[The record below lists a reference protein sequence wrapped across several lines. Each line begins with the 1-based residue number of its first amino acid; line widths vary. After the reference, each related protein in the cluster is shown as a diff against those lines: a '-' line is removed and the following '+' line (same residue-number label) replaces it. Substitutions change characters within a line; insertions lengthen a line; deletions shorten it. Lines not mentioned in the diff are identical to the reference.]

1 MFHPIV
7 ERWFER
13 RFQAPTPAQARAW
26 RPIAE
31 GRDVLVAAPTGSGK
45 TLAAF
50 LACIDRLVRASC
62 DQGLEDRTFVLY
74 ISPLKALSNDIRKN
88 LEEPLAELRD
98 AASDAGAAGSMDG
111 IRAEVR
117 TGDTPAKDR
126 RRAAEKP
133 PHILVT
139 TPESAFILL
148 TSESGR
154 RSLSKVRTVIID
166 ELHAVTGDK
175 RGAHLALTLE
185 RLDDLVIA
193 NGGPK
198 PQRIG
203 LSATVRPIE
212 TAARLLVGSRRHLP
226 EIIDVGLLRELDLAV
241 ETPKD
246 ELGPVCTNEQW
257 AEVYDRIADLAKA
270 SRGIL
275 VFVNTRRLA
284 ERVALHLG
292 ERLGEELVA
301 AHHGSLSRARRLTAE
316 KRLKAGELRVVVAT
330 ASLEL
335 GIDIGFIDLVCLIG
349 SPRKVSTALQ
359 RIGRSGHAFGGSP
372 KGRLF
377 PLTRDQLIECAAIVR
392 AVRKGVMDAIA
403 YRDAPLDV
411 LSQQIVAACACEDRA
426 EDGLFDL
433 VTGAA
438 PYAELSRREFD
449 QVVSMLSEGIS
460 TRRGRSG
467 ALVHRDGVNKRLR
480 GRRGARLAALTSG
493 GAIPDIASYDV
504 RVLADGAKVGTLDE
518 DFAIESAAGDVFLL
532 GTTSWRIKRVES
544 GTVWVED
551 ARGAAPTV
559 PFWLGEAPARSE
571 ELSREVGELR
581 EAIARRLNAGEDP
594 APWLMSECALD
605 LRGAEL
611 ARDYIAAAK
620 AALGAVPTSKTVVA
634 ERFFDEAGGMQLIL
648 HAPFGGRINRAWG
661 MALRKRFCRQFDFEL
676 QAAATDD
683 GVLLSLSP
691 HHSFPL
697 EAIFDMLHPDII
709 GELLEQAS
717 LQAPVFRTRWRWNL
731 TRSLALLRF
740 AKGRRVPAP
749 LLRMRADDLLSA
761 VFPEQQGCQ
770 DNHGLMATI
779 EVPDHP
785 LVRETVRDCLVEPA
799 DAAGLR
805 EVLRA
810 MKSGAIE
817 MVARETPEPSVLSH
831 EILNAN
837 PYAFLD
843 DAPLEER
850 RARAVTLRRGLP
862 AEIVERIGGLDAEAI
877 RGVVEEAQPDVRNAD
892 ELHDVLLDL
901 VALPASEG
909 LANAGWEAHFEEL
922 VRAGRAASLDRG
934 GSLGAAWVTTERRVA
949 AEAIWPADGVKS
961 PEREAAMVPLVRAR
975 LAITG
980 PITSEL
986 LAISLGLDEADVN
999 IALGRVE
1006 ADGGVLRGRFSPLVP
1021 QGVIEWCDRR
1031 LLARIHRRT
1040 VDALRR
1046 AIEPVS
1052 PSDLMRFLFAWQGVS
1067 EGASLHG
1074 RAGLLKAIE
1083 KLQGF
1088 ELAAGAWE
1096 SEVLPARVAKYDP
1109 AWLDALCLSGEVV
1122 WGRLAPRDATKAPP
1136 RSAPVTLARR
1146 RDLAWLLAPR
1156 DDLDIRAGSPPAPP
1170 PPLLSPP
1177 AASILAALTSA
1188 GASFFDD
1195 IVRMTGLP
1203 LAEVED
1209 GIWELVAAGKVTGD
1223 GFAGL
1228 RALLVPPSKRVMSR
1242 RVHGDRY
1249 GFAAPLAVTGRWSL
1263 LRVPP
1268 LPPVESPGD
1277 PSRRDDGL
1285 SALEPLARQ
1294 YLARYGVVLREL
1306 LAREASP
1313 PAWRDL
1319 LRVYRRLEARGE
1331 IRGGRFVAGLVG
1343 EQFALP
1349 EALEA
1354 LRAIH
1359 RAPRKGEVVRLS
1371 ACDPLNLAG
1380 ILTPGPR
1387 VPAMTTGVVVFRDG
1401 IPLSEEEARAVVI
1414 GKSAGRKATTAR
1426 AERAP
1431 ALSVSSPSGS

>member
-1 MFHPIV
+1 MHIVVNPAHELPIY
-7 ERWFER
+7 RQIMR
-13 RFQAPTPAQARAW
+13 Q
-26 RPIAE
+26 I
-31 GRDVLVAAPTGSGK
+31 
-45 TLAAF
+45 
-50 LACIDRLVRASC
+50 
-62 DQGLEDRTFVLY
+62 
-74 ISPLKALSNDIRKN
+74 
-88 LEEPLAELRD
+88 
-98 AASDAGAAGSMDG
+98 
-111 IRAEVR
+111 
-117 TGDTPAKDR
+117 
-126 RRAAEKP
+126 
-133 PHILVT
+133 
-139 TPESAFILL
+139 
-148 TSESGR
+148 
-154 RSLSKVRTVIID
+154 
-166 ELHAVTGDK
+166 
-175 RGAHLALTLE
+175 
-185 RLDDLVIA
+185 
-193 NGGPK
+193 
-198 PQRIG
+198 
-203 LSATVRPIE
+203 
-212 TAARLLVGSRRHLP
+212 
-226 EIIDVGLLRELDLAV
+226 
-241 ETPKD
+241 
-246 ELGPVCTNEQW
+246 
-257 AEVYDRIADLAKA
+257 
-270 SRGIL
+270 
-275 VFVNTRRLA
+275 
-284 ERVALHLG
+284 
-292 ERLGEELVA
+292 
-301 AHHGSLSRARRLTAE
+301 
-316 KRLKAGELRVVVAT
+316 
-330 ASLEL
+330 
-335 GIDIGFIDLVCLIG
+335 
-349 SPRKVSTALQ
+349 
-359 RIGRSGHAFGGSP
+359 
-372 KGRLF
+372 
-377 PLTRDQLIECAAIVR
+377 
-392 AVRKGVMDAIA
+392 MDA
-403 YRDAPLDV
+403 
-411 LSQQIVAACACEDRA
+411 
-426 EDGLFDL
+426 
-433 VTGAA
+433 
-438 PYAELSRREFD
+438 
-449 QVVSMLSEGIS
+449 
-460 TRRGRSG
+460 
-467 ALVHRDGVNKRLR
+467 
-480 GRRGARLAALTSG
+480 
-493 GAIPDIASYDV
+493 
-504 RVLADGAKVGTLDE
+504 
-518 DFAIESAAGDVFLL
+518 
-532 GTTSWRIKRVES
+532 
-544 GTVWVED
+544 
-551 ARGAAPTV
+551 
-559 PFWLGEAPARSE
+559 
-571 ELSREVGELR
+571 
-581 EAIARRLNAGEDP
+581 
-594 APWLMSECALD
+594 
-605 LRGAEL
+605 
-611 ARDYIAAAK
+611 IAAAK
-620 AALGAVPTSKTVVA
+620 AALGAVPTTTTIVA
-634 ERFFDEAGGMQLIL
+634 ERFFDESGGMQLII

-697 EAIFDMLHPDII
+697 EAIFEMLHPEII
-709 GELLEQAS
+709 GELLEQAY

-810 MKSGAIE
+810 MKGGSIE

-862 AEIVERIGGLDAEAI
+862 AEIVERIGGLDANAI
-877 RGVVEEAQPDVRNAD
+877 RGVIEEAQPDIRNAD
-892 ELHDVLLDL
+892 ELHDLLLDL
-901 VALPASEG
+901 VALPEAEG
-909 LANAGWEAHFEEL
+909 LALGFGGHFEEL
-922 VRAGRAASLDRG
+922 VRTGRAVRFDRG
-934 GSLGAAWVTTERRVA
+934 GSLGAAWATTERREM
-949 AEAIWPADGVKS
+949 AEAIWPADNSNTKNPV
-961 PEREAAMVPLVRAR
+961 RDAAIVPLVRAR
-975 LAITG
+975 LAVAG
-980 PITSEL
+980 PVTS
-986 LAISLGLDEADVN
+986 ASLGLLLGLEEADVD

-1006 ADGGVLRGRFSPLVP
+1006 ADGGVLRGRFSPVLP

-1052 PSDLMRFLFAWQGVS
+1052 PSDLLRFLFAWQGVA

-1074 RAGLLKAIE
+1074 RAGLLKAIDQ
-1083 KLQGF
+1083 LQGF

-1096 SEVLPARVAKYDP
+1096 SDVLPARVAKYDP
-1109 AWLDALCLSGEVV
+1109 VWLDALCLSGEVV

-1146 RDLAWLLAPR
+1146 RDLGWLLAPR
-1156 DDLDIRAGSPPAPP
+1156 DSGDVREGAPVPP
-1170 PPLLSPP
+1170 PSVDLSPP
-1177 AASILAALTSA
+1177 AASILASLTAA

-1268 LPPVESPGD
+1268 MPPLVATSPGD
-1277 PSRRDDGL
+1277 PVPRDGAL
-1285 SALEPLARQ
+1285 SSLEPLARQ

-1306 LAREASP
+1306 MAREASP

-1349 EALEA
+1349 EALDA

-1359 RAPRKGEVVRLS
+1359 RAPRRGEVVRLS

-1387 VPAMTTGVVVFRDG
+1387 VPAMATGVVVYCDG
-1401 IPLSEEEARAVVI
+1401 IPLSDEDARALVI
-1414 GKSAGRKATTAR
+1414 EKPAGRKGISSRARQEGRATA
-1426 AERAP
+1426 
-1431 ALSVSSPSGS
+1431 

>member
-1 MFHPIV
+1 
-7 ERWFER
+7 
-13 RFQAPTPAQARAW
+13 
-26 RPIAE
+26 
-31 GRDVLVAAPTGSGK
+31 
-45 TLAAF
+45 
-50 LACIDRLVRASC
+50 
-62 DQGLEDRTFVLY
+62 
-74 ISPLKALSNDIRKN
+74 
-88 LEEPLAELRD
+88 
-98 AASDAGAAGSMDG
+98 
-111 IRAEVR
+111 
-117 TGDTPAKDR
+117 
-126 RRAAEKP
+126 
-133 PHILVT
+133 
-139 TPESAFILL
+139 
-148 TSESGR
+148 
-154 RSLSKVRTVIID
+154 
-166 ELHAVTGDK
+166 
-175 RGAHLALTLE
+175 
-185 RLDDLVIA
+185 
-193 NGGPK
+193 
-198 PQRIG
+198 
-203 LSATVRPIE
+203 
-212 TAARLLVGSRRHLP
+212 
-226 EIIDVGLLRELDLAV
+226 
-241 ETPKD
+241 
-246 ELGPVCTNEQW
+246 
-257 AEVYDRIADLAKA
+257 
-270 SRGIL
+270 
-275 VFVNTRRLA
+275 
-284 ERVALHLG
+284 
-292 ERLGEELVA
+292 
-301 AHHGSLSRARRLTAE
+301 
-316 KRLKAGELRVVVAT
+316 
-330 ASLEL
+330 
-335 GIDIGFIDLVCLIG
+335 
-349 SPRKVSTALQ
+349 
-359 RIGRSGHAFGGSP
+359 
-372 KGRLF
+372 
-377 PLTRDQLIECAAIVR
+377 TRDQLIECGAIVR

-403 YRDAPLDV
+403 YREAPLDV

-426 EDGLFDL
+426 EEGLFDL
-433 VTGAA
+433 VRGAA
-438 PYAELSRREFD
+438 PYADLSRREFD

-504 RVLADGAKVGTLDE
+504 RVLADGGKVGTLDE
-518 DFAIESAAGDVFLL
+518 DFALDSSAGDVFLL
-532 GTTSWRIKRVES
+532 GTTSWRIKRIES
-544 GTVWVED
+544 STIWVED

-559 PFWLGEAPARSE
+559 PFWIGEAPARSE
-571 ELSREVGELR
+571 ELSREVGDLR
-581 EAIARRLNAGEDP
+581 EEIARRLTAGEDP
-594 APWLMSECALD
+594 APWLMTECALD

-620 AALGAVPTSKTVVA
+620 ASLGAMPSTKTIVA
-634 ERFFDEAGGMQLIL
+634 ERFFDESGGMQLIL

-697 EAIFDMLHPDII
+697 EAIFEMLHPEII
-709 GELLEQAS
+709 GELLEQAY

-810 MKSGAIE
+810 MKGGSIE

-862 AEIVERIGGLDAEAI
+862 AEIVERIGGLDANAI
-877 RGVVEEAQPDVRNAD
+877 RGVIEEAQPDIRNAD
-892 ELHDVLLDL
+892 ELHDLLLDL
-901 VALPASEG
+901 VALPEAEG
-909 LANAGWEAHFEEL
+909 LVLGFGGHFEEL
-922 VRAGRAASLDRG
+922 VRTGRGARFDRG
-934 GSLGAAWVTTERRVA
+934 GSLGAAWATTERREM
-949 AEAIWPADGVKS
+949 AEAIWPADGANTKNPV
-961 PEREAAMVPLVRAR
+961 REAAIVPLVRAR
-975 LAITG
+975 LAIAG
-980 PITSEL
+980 PVTS
-986 LAISLGLDEADVN
+986 ASLGLLLGLEEADVN

-1006 ADGGVLRGRFSPLVP
+1006 ADGGVLRGRFSPVLP

-1052 PSDLMRFLFAWQGVS
+1052 PSDLLRFLFAWQGVA

-1074 RAGLLKAIE
+1074 RAGLLKAIDQ
-1083 KLQGF
+1083 LQGF

-1096 SEVLPARVAKYDP
+1096 SDVLPARVAKYDP
-1109 AWLDALCLSGEVV
+1109 VWLDALCLSGEVV

-1146 RDLAWLLAPR
+1146 RDLGWLLAPR
-1156 DDLDIRAGSPPAPP
+1156 DSGDVREGAPVPP
-1170 PPLLSPP
+1170 PSVDLSPP
-1177 AASILAALTSA
+1177 AASILASLTAA

-1268 LPPVESPGD
+1268 MPPLVATSPRD
-1277 PSRRDDGL
+1277 PVPRDGAL
-1285 SALEPLARQ
+1285 SSLEPLARQ

-1306 LAREASP
+1306 MAREASP

-1319 LRVYRRLEARGE
+1319 L
-1331 IRGGRFVAGLVG
+1331 
-1343 EQFALP
+1343 
-1349 EALEA
+1349 
-1354 LRAIH
+1354 
-1359 RAPRKGEVVRLS
+1359 
-1371 ACDPLNLAG
+1371 
-1380 ILTPGPR
+1380 
-1387 VPAMTTGVVVFRDG
+1387 
-1401 IPLSEEEARAVVI
+1401 
-1414 GKSAGRKATTAR
+1414 
-1426 AERAP
+1426 
-1431 ALSVSSPSGS
+1431 

>member
-7 ERWFER
+7 ERWFEK

-26 RPIAE
+26 RPIAD

-62 DQGLEDRTFVLY
+62 DGGLEDATFVLY

-88 LEEPLAELRD
+88 LEEPLAELRE
-98 AASDAGAAGSMDG
+98 AAREAGASGSMDG

-117 TGDTPAKDR
+117 TGDTPAKER
-126 RRAAEKP
+126 RKAAQKP
-133 PHILVT
+133 PHVLVT

-154 RSLSKVRTVIID
+154 KSLAKVRTVIVD

-175 RGAHLALTLE
+175 RGAHLALSLE
-185 RLDDLVIA
+185 RLDDLVMGS
-193 NGGPK
+193 GGPR

-212 TAARLLVGSRRHLP
+212 TAARLLVGTRRELP
-226 EIIDVGLLRELDLAV
+226 EIIDVGLLRELDLAI

-257 AEVYDRIADLAKA
+257 AEVYDRVAELAKA
-270 SRGIL
+270 SRGVL

-292 ERLGEELVA
+292 ERLGEDLVA
-301 AHHGSLSRARRLTAE
+301 AHHGSLSRARRFATE

-335 GIDIGFIDLVCLIG
+335 GIDIGNIDLVCLIG
-349 SPRKVSTALQ
+349 SPRRVSTALQ

-372 KGRLF
+372 KGHLF

-403 YRDAPLDV
+403 YREAPLDV

-433 VTGAA
+433 VRGAA
-438 PYAELSRREFD
+438 PYAELSRHEFD

-504 RVLADGAKVGTLDE
+504 RILADGVKVGSLDE
-518 DFAIESAAGDVFLL
+518 DFAIDSGAGDVFLL

-559 PFWLGEAPARSE
+559 PFWFGEAPARSE
-571 ELSREVGELR
+571 ELSREVGDLR
-581 EAIARRLNAGEDP
+581 EAIAGRLGSGEDP
-594 APWLMSECALD
+594 APWLMKECALD
-605 LRGAEL
+605 LRGATL

-620 AALGAVPTSKTVVA
+620 AALGAVPTTTTIVA
-634 ERFFDEAGGMQLIL
+634 ERFFDESGGMQLII

-697 EAIFDMLHPDII
+697 ETIFEMLHPDII

-770 DNHGLMATI
+770 DNHGLMAKI

-810 MKSGAIE
+810 MKGGGIA

-850 RARAVTLRRGLP
+850 RARAVAIRRGLP

-877 RGVVEEAQPDVRNAD
+877 AGVVAEAQPDIRNAD
-892 ELHDVLLDL
+892 ELHDMLLDL
-901 VALPASEG
+901 VALPEHEG
-909 LANAGWEAHFEEL
+909 FVVFGLGGHFDEL
-922 VRAGRAASLDRG
+922 VRTGRAARIPRG
-934 GSLGAAWVTTERRVA
+934 GSLSAAWVTTERRA
-949 AEAIWPADGVKS
+949 MAEAIWPADASRS
-961 PEREAAMVPLVRAR
+961 PDREAALVPLIRAR

-980 PITSEL
+980 PVTSAA
-986 LAISLGLDEADVN
+986 LARVLGVDEADVN

-1006 ADGGVLRGRFSPLVP
+1006 ADGGVLRGRFSPALPPGAV
-1021 QGVIEWCDRR
+1021 EWCDRR

-1040 VDALRR
+1040 VDTLRR

-1052 PSDLMRFLFAWQGVS
+1052 PSDLMRFLFAWQGLA

-1074 RAGLLKAIE
+1074 RAGLLKAIDQ
-1083 KLQGF
+1083 LQGF

-1096 SEVLPARVAKYDP
+1096 SDVLPARVAKYDP

-1156 DDLDIRAGSPPAPP
+1156 DHGDYREGAPP
-1170 PPLLSPP
+1170 PPPPEADLSPP
-1177 AASILAALTSA
+1177 AASILASLTAA

-1268 LPPVESPGD
+1268 LPP
-1277 PSRRDDGL
+1277 PSAAGAPAPDNL
-1285 SALEPLARQ
+1285 SAIEPLARQ
-1294 YLARYGVVLREL
+1294 YLARYGVVLREIF
-1306 LAREASP
+1306 AREASP

-1349 EALEA
+1349 EALDA

-1359 RAPRKGEVVRLS
+1359 RAPRRGDIVRLS

-1387 VPAMTTGVVVFRDG
+1387 VPAMTTGVVIFRDG
-1401 IPLSEEEARAVVI
+1401 IPLSDEEARVI
-1414 GKSAGRKATTAR
+1414 APPAAARKATPSRARHEGRATA
-1426 AERAP
+1426 
-1431 ALSVSSPSGS
+1431 

>member
-1 MFHPIV
+1 M
-7 ERWFER
+7 
-13 RFQAPTPAQARAW
+13 T
-26 RPIAE
+26 
-31 GRDVLVAAPTGSGK
+31 
-45 TLAAF
+45 
-50 LACIDRLVRASC
+50 
-62 DQGLEDRTFVLY
+62 
-74 ISPLKALSNDIRKN
+74 
-88 LEEPLAELRD
+88 
-98 AASDAGAAGSMDG
+98 
-111 IRAEVR
+111 
-117 TGDTPAKDR
+117 
-126 RRAAEKP
+126 
-133 PHILVT
+133 
-139 TPESAFILL
+139 
-148 TSESGR
+148 
-154 RSLSKVRTVIID
+154 
-166 ELHAVTGDK
+166 
-175 RGAHLALTLE
+175 
-185 RLDDLVIA
+185 
-193 NGGPK
+193 
-198 PQRIG
+198 
-203 LSATVRPIE
+203 
-212 TAARLLVGSRRHLP
+212 
-226 EIIDVGLLRELDLAV
+226 
-241 ETPKD
+241 
-246 ELGPVCTNEQW
+246 
-257 AEVYDRIADLAKA
+257 
-270 SRGIL
+270 
-275 VFVNTRRLA
+275 
-284 ERVALHLG
+284 
-292 ERLGEELVA
+292 
-301 AHHGSLSRARRLTAE
+301 
-316 KRLKAGELRVVVAT
+316 
-330 ASLEL
+330 
-335 GIDIGFIDLVCLIG
+335 
-349 SPRKVSTALQ
+349 
-359 RIGRSGHAFGGSP
+359 
-372 KGRLF
+372 
-377 PLTRDQLIECAAIVR
+377 
-392 AVRKGVMDAIA
+392 
-403 YRDAPLDV
+403 
-411 LSQQIVAACACEDRA
+411 
-426 EDGLFDL
+426 
-433 VTGAA
+433 
-438 PYAELSRREFD
+438 
-449 QVVSMLSEGIS
+449 
-460 TRRGRSG
+460 
-467 ALVHRDGVNKRLR
+467 
-480 GRRGARLAALTSG
+480 
-493 GAIPDIASYDV
+493 
-504 RVLADGAKVGTLDE
+504 
-518 DFAIESAAGDVFLL
+518 
-532 GTTSWRIKRVES
+532 
-544 GTVWVED
+544 
-551 ARGAAPTV
+551 
-559 PFWLGEAPARSE
+559 
-571 ELSREVGELR
+571 
-581 EAIARRLNAGEDP
+581 
-594 APWLMSECALD
+594 ECALD
-605 LRGAEL
+605 FRGAEL

-620 AALGAVPTSKTVVA
+620 ASLGAVPSTKTIVA
-634 ERFFDEAGGMQLIL
+634 ERFFDESGGMQLII

-697 EAIFDMLHPDII
+697 EAIFEMLHPEII
-709 GELLEQAS
+709 GELLEQAY

-810 MKSGAIE
+810 MKGGSIE

-862 AEIVERIGGLDAEAI
+862 AEIVERIGGLDANAI
-877 RGVVEEAQPDVRNAD
+877 RGVIEEAQPDIRNAD
-892 ELHDVLLDL
+892 ELHDLLLDL
-901 VALPASEG
+901 VALPEAEG
-909 LANAGWEAHFEEL
+909 LALGFGGHFEEL
-922 VRAGRAASLDRG
+922 VRTGRAARFDRG
-934 GSLGAAWVTTERRVA
+934 GLLGAAWATTERREM
-949 AEAIWPADGVKS
+949 AEAIWPADNTNTKS
-961 PEREAAMVPLVRAR
+961 PVREAAIVPLVRAR
-975 LAITG
+975 LAIAG
-980 PITSEL
+980 PVTS
-986 LAISLGLDEADVN
+986 ASLGLLLGLEEADVD

-1006 ADGGVLRGRFSPLVP
+1006 ADGGVLRGRFSPVLP

-1052 PSDLMRFLFAWQGVS
+1052 PSDLLRFLFAWQGVA

-1074 RAGLLKAIE
+1074 RAGLLKAIDQ
-1083 KLQGF
+1083 LQGF

-1096 SEVLPARVAKYDP
+1096 SDVLPARVAKYDP
-1109 AWLDALCLSGEVV
+1109 VWLDALCLSGEVI

-1146 RDLAWLLAPR
+1146 RDLGWLLAAR
-1156 DDLDIRAGSPPAPP
+1156 DSGDVREGAPVPAPSVD
-1170 PPLLSPP
+1170 LSPP
-1177 AASILAALTSA
+1177 AASILASLTA
-1188 GASFFDD
+1188 GGASFFDD

-1268 LPPVESPGD
+1268 MPPPVATSPGD
-1277 PSRRDDGL
+1277 PAPRDGAL
-1285 SALEPLARQ
+1285 SSLEPLARQ
-1294 YLARYGVVLREL
+1294 YLARYGVVLREV

-1359 RAPRKGEVVRLS
+1359 RAPRRGEVVRLS

-1387 VPAMTTGVVVFRDG
+1387 VPAMTTGVVVYCDG
-1401 IPLSEEEARAVVI
+1401 IPLSDEEARAVVI
-1414 GKSAGRKATTAR
+1414 TKPAGRKAISSRAR
-1426 AERAP
+1426 AEGRAT
-1431 ALSVSSPSGS
+1431 A